1 MWNVLQQPHQ
11 GTLLLPEYRLRVLTI
26 NKIQKTINIE
36 YKMKKVHFAIAAV
49 VLIALCG
56 CGEKKKTAA
65 EQTVRVKVQQIQAET
80 VNGEQGFSG
89 TIEESSGTSLSFA
102 VTGTIKKIHV
112 SAGQMVA
119 AGQLIAEL
127 DPTTLQNAY
136 TIAKTSLEQAQDTYN
151 RMKELHDAGSLPEMQ
166 WISIENQLK
175 SAMASEAM
183 SRKSLNDTKLYAPFS
198 GYIASRDGE
207 IGQNTIPGSPIV
219 KLVNI
224 GSVKVKISV
233 PENEVQR
240 IAKGSSMKIIVPA
253 LSNREFSGRVTE
265 RGVSADPRSR
275 TYEVKATIQNPGSQ
289 LLPGMICQAFTNYMQ
304 GATGVFVPANL
315 VQLDGNNK
323 TFVWV
328 VNGGKALKREI
339 TINNETAQGVQVSG
353 GLSAGDHIIVAG
365 QQKVSNG
372 MKVEVIK

>member
-1 MWNVLQQPHQ
+1 M
-11 GTLLLPEYRLRVLTI
+11 
-26 NKIQKTINIE
+26 KTIRTILT
-36 YKMKKVHFAIAAV
+36 MMVLAA
-49 VLIALCG
+49 LFS
-56 CGEKKKTAA
+56 CGEKKQAA
-65 EQTVRVKVQQIQAET
+65 QEQTVRVKVQEIQTEAI
-80 VNGEQGFSG
+80 NGEQGFSG
-89 TIEESSGTSLSFA
+89 TIEEASGVSLSFA

-112 SAGQMVA
+112 NAGQVVG

-136 TIAKTSLEQAQDTYN
+136 TISKTTLEQAQDTYM

-175 SAMASEAM
+175 SAQASEAM
-183 SRKSLNDTKLYAPFS
+183 AKKSLNDTKLYAPFS
-198 GYIASRDGE
+198 GYIAEKDGE

-224 GSVKVKISV
+224 GNVKVKISV
-233 PENEVQR
+233 PEDEVQR
-240 IAKGSSMKIIVPA
+240 ISKGSSMRIIVPA
-253 LSNREFSGRVTE
+253 LDNRQFSGRVTE

-275 TYEVKATIQNPGSQ
+275 TYEVKATIPNPGNQ

-304 GATGVFVPANL
+304 GSTGVFIPANL
-315 VQLDGNNK
+315 VQLDGDNK

-339 TINNETAQGVQVSG
+339 TISNETAQGVQVSG
-353 GLSAGDHIIVAG
+353 GLSAGDQLIVAG
-365 QQKVSNG
+365 QQKVSND
-372 MKVEVIK
+372 MKVEIVK

>member
-1 MWNVLQQPHQ
+1 
-11 GTLLLPEYRLRVLTI
+11 
-26 NKIQKTINIE
+26 
-36 YKMKKVHFAIAAV
+36 MKKVHFAIAAV

-56 CGEKKKTAA
+56 CGEKKKTAT

-183 SRKSLNDTKLYAPFS
+183 SKKSLNDTKLYAPFS

-207 IGQNTIPGSPIV
+207 IGQNAIPGSPIV

-253 LSNREFSGRVTE
+253 LNNREFSGRVTE

>member
-1 MWNVLQQPHQ
+1 
-11 GTLLLPEYRLRVLTI
+11 
-26 NKIQKTINIE
+26 
-36 YKMKKVHFAIAAV
+36 MKKVHFAIAAV
-49 VLIALCG
+49 VLIILCG

-65 EQTVRVKVQQIQAET
+65 EQTVRVKVQQIQAEA

-183 SRKSLNDTKLYAPFS
+183 SKKSLNDTKLYAPFS

-207 IGQNTIPGSPIV
+207 IGQNAIPGSPIV

-289 LLPGMICQAFTNYMQ
+289 LLPGMICQAFTNYML
-304 GATGVFVPANL
+304 GSTGVFVPAYL
-315 VQLDGNNK
+315 VQLDGDNK

-328 VNGGKALKREI
+328 VNSGKAVKREI

-353 GLSAGDHIIVAG
+353 GLSAGDQIIVAG

-372 MKVEVIK
+372 MKVEIVK

>member
-1 MWNVLQQPHQ
+1 
-11 GTLLLPEYRLRVLTI
+11 
-26 NKIQKTINIE
+26 
-36 YKMKKVHFAIAAV
+36 MKKVHFAIAAV

-151 RMKELHDAGSLPEMQ
+151 RMKELHNAGSLPEMQ

-207 IGQNTIPGSPIV
+207 IGQNAIPGSPIV

-253 LSNREFSGRVTE
+253 LNNREFSGRVTE
-265 RGVSADPRSR
+265 RGVRADPRSR